1 MPVVEANARVRI
13 IRVRKGVFVCDS
25 AASEVRPEP
34 ILLGLL
40 RAFARSHGRGFVTAP
55 PVLFRSAA
63 GLGVALGALFAA
75 SGCGSSGTTSTAP
88 SPLVRC
94 SLTLNGASDP
104 IPATGGAGSI
114 AVAATR
120 DCTWTVSVDGTW
132 LSLRSS
138 QNGQG
143 DGTVEFAAT
152 PNPDPAMRRGA
163 LVLNGQRAEI
173 TQAAAACVIS
183 LAESAAS
190 FTPSGGSGRVDVR
203 ASSSLC
209 QWSAASD
216 ASWIQVRAGADGR
229 GNGSVQFDVA
239 ATTGPPRSGTLTIAG
254 QRFSVTQSEGC
265 TYAIAPDA
273 QSVSASGANGTV
285 LVSTTTACPWTA
297 ASNVPWITVTP
308 AAGSGGGAVQF
319 NVAPTSGPQRI
330 GTAVI
335 AGNLFTIHQAPG
347 CAYQVQPTAQ
357 TIAAG
362 GATGNVAVSAGEGCA
377 WTASSDAPWISILGS
392 MAGAGSGTVTFAVGP
407 TTGPA
412 RSGTL
417 TVAGQRVTVS
427 QGQGCSYSVSPAQES
442 IPAAGGA
449 ARVTVT
455 AGEGCAWTAASD
467 APWLSIQS
475 GASGTG
481 NGTVNYSA
489 APTTGPGRTGTI
501 TVAGQRVTVT
511 QGQGCAYAINPS
523 QETVPAAGGG
533 GRVNVTSA
541 DGCSWTASSN
551 APWITITAG
560 ASGAGNGAV
569 QYTAAPTTGPA
580 RSGTITVAGQT
591 FTVNQGQGCAFTLA
605 PQSADVPNA
614 GGPASFEVQTS
625 AGCGWTA
632 QTQTP
637 WITIASGASGTGTGT
652 VQLTV
657 AANSGAGR
665 TGTVTAG
672 DRTFSVT
679 QGSGCSYALSAPGQS
694 VPAEGGTGTVGVVA
708 PGGCGWTSASNAPW
722 LSITGGAT
730 GSGNDTVAFA
740 AAPNSGSPRSGTLT
754 IAGLTFTV
762 TQGESCTFTIAPE
775 QLSPGAAETAATI
788 AVTTTAACAWT
799 AASNASWIAVTSGA
813 GGTGPG
819 NVQLTIAANTGSA
832 RTGTATIAGR
842 TLTVNQAAACS
853 FAVTP
858 QTIASA
864 AAGGTER
871 VDVTAASGC
880 AWTAASGA
888 TWIGV
893 TTGAS
898 GAGDGRVEL
907 SVAANTGPA
916 RTGTVTVAGQTVTV
930 NQGSGCV
937 FTIDPTSAT
946 APSGGSTG
954 TITVT
959 AGAGCSWSA
968 LSRAPWIA
976 VTGGASGTGGGSV
989 QFTVEANPAAAQRTG
1004 DILVAGHTFI
1014 VTQDKR

>member
-1 MPVVEANARVRI
+1 M
-13 IRVRKGVFVCDS
+13 
-25 AASEVRPEP
+25 
-34 ILLGLL
+34 
-40 RAFARSHGRGFVTAP
+40 
-55 PVLFRSAA
+55 LFRRAA
-63 GLGVALGALFAA
+63 VFGVALGAFLV
-75 SGCGSSGTTSTAP
+75 SGACGSSGTTSTAP

-104 IPATGGAGSI
+104 LPATGGPGSI

-120 DCTWTVSVDGTW
+120 DCTWTVSVDGNW
-132 LSLRSS
+132 LALRSS
-138 QNGQG
+138 QSGQG

-152 PNPDPAMRRGA
+152 ANPDPAMRRGA

-203 ASSSLC
+203 ASSGLC

-216 ASWIQVRAGADGR
+216 ASWIQVRAGAEGR

-239 ATTGPPRSGTLTIAG
+239 ATTGPPRSGTLTVAG
-254 QRFSVTQSEGC
+254 QRYSVTQSEGC

-273 QSVSASGANGTV
+273 RSVGAPGGDGTV

-297 ASNVPWITVTP
+297 ASNVPWITLTP

-319 NVAPTSGPQRI
+319 RVAPTNGPQRI

-335 AGNLFTIHQAPG
+335 AGNLFTIHQSPG
-347 CAYQVQPTAQ
+347 CAYQVQPAAHTVASGGGNG
-357 TIAAG
+357 TI
-362 GATGNVAVSAGEGCA
+362 AVSAGEGCG

-392 MAGAGSGTVTFAVGP
+392 MAGAGAGSVTFSVGAS
-407 TTGPA
+407 TGPA
-412 RSGTL
+412 RSGSL
-417 TVAGQRVTVS
+417 TIAGQRVTVS
-427 QGQGCSYSVSPAQES
+427 QGQGCSYTVSPAQEA

-455 AGEGCAWTAASD
+455 AGDGCAWTAASD

-489 APTTGPGRTGTI
+489 APTTGPGRSGTI
-501 TVAGQRVTVT
+501 TVAGQRVAVT
-511 QGQGCAYAINPS
+511 QGQGCAFAINPS
-523 QETVPAAGGG
+523 QESVPAAGGS
-533 GRVNVTSA
+533 GRVNVTSS
-541 DGCSWTASSN
+541 DGCGWTASSN
-551 APWITITAG
+551 APWITIAAG
-560 ASGAGNGAV
+560 ASGTGNGAV
-569 QYTAAPTTGPA
+569 QYSAAPTSGPS

-605 PQSADVPNA
+605 PQSATVPDA

-632 QTQTP
+632 QTQAP
-637 WITIASGASGTGTGT
+637 WITIASGASGAGTAT

-657 AANSGAGR
+657 AANTGASR

-672 DRTFSVT
+672 DRTFTVT

-694 VPAEGGTGTVGVVA
+694 VPAAGGTGSVGVLA
-708 PGGCGWTSASNAPW
+708 PAGCSWTSASNASW

-730 GSGNDTVAFA
+730 GSGNDNVAFA
-740 AAPNSGSPRSGTLT
+740 AAPNSDGPRSGTLT
-754 IAGLTFTV
+754 IAGHTFTV
-762 TQGESCTFTIAPE
+762 TQGESCAFTIAPE
-775 QLSPGAAETAATI
+775 QLSPGAAEAAATI
-788 AVTTTAACAWT
+788 TVTTTATCAWT
-799 AASNASWIAVTSGA
+799 AAANASWIAVTSGA

-819 NVQLTIAANTGSA
+819 SVQLTIAANTGSA

-842 TLTVNQAAACS
+842 TLTVNQASACS
-853 FAVTP
+853 FAVAPETLAP
-858 QTIASA
+858 T
-864 AAGGTER
+864 AAGGAER
-871 VDVTAASGC
+871 VDVTAAAGC

-888 TWIGV
+888 SWIVV
-893 TTGAS
+893 TS
-898 GAGDGRVEL
+898 GATGTGDGRVDL

-916 RTGTVTVAGQTVTV
+916 RTGAVTVAGRTVTV
-930 NQGSGCV
+930 NQASGCT
-937 FTIDPTSAT
+937 FTIDPPSAA
-946 APSGGSTG
+946 APGAGGTG
-954 TITVT
+954 TVTVT
-959 AGAGCSWSA
+959 AGAGCAWTAASQPQASW
-968 LSRAPWIA
+968 IV
-976 VTGGASGTGGGSV
+976 VTGGASGSGGGTV
-989 QFTVEANPAAAQRTG
+989 QYTVEANNTAAQRIG
-1004 DILVAGHTFI
+1004 HILIAGLTFAI
-1014 VTQDKR
+1014 TQDKP